1 MHLDPNNLFHTNPI
15 ESIEQMG
22 MYAEAI
28 SHGRSPLVP
37 RDLLAHIH
45 TVLARG
51 LSTDSDINIIIGA
64 LTIVIGI
71 LSAILAWATWRLT
84 HDRRRRRHGHESTI
98 DEVPFQ
104 IPVTKPSM
112 TC

>member
-1 MHLDPNNLFHTNPI
+1 
-15 ESIEQMG
+15 MG
-22 MYAEAI
+22 VYGEAT
-28 SHGRSPLVP
+28 SHGRSPLVV
-37 RDLLAHIH
+37 RDLFAHIH

-64 LTIVIGI
+64 LTIVIAI

-84 HDRRRRRHGHESTI
+84 RDGRRRRHGHESAI
-98 DEVPFQ
+98 DEFPFQ